1 MGSRRWLVSGVVVV
15 AAVALTA
22 ATWADVRATSKSS
35 NEQDSLSAAQRQLA
49 TLRHDVAVTR
59 YATAVTAD
67 RRHQLETTI
76 ATSLGELATA
86 NSTLSSTNAHALA
99 QGAGIAT
106 LQACLAGV
114 QSAYGQISRN
124 DNTQAA
130 QDISAVSV
138 PCTALLGG
146 AGSGLVYPFDFP
158 DPDVILVGQT
168 FFGYATNSVG
178 GSIQIIESSDLTH
191 WAAVADALP
200 TLPAWAAPHDTWA
213 PAVAQFGGKFLL
225 FYAAKVA
232 GTGEECISVATA
244 HQPEGPFVDK
254 STAPLECQLALGG
267 SIDPSPFIDTD
278 GTPYLDW
285 KSGGPGNSRLWS
297 QQLDPAGTGFAF
309 ASKPSETLVPD
320 QAWQGGT
327 VEAPSMVTVGGRYFL
342 FYSGNNWNSAAYA
355 VGVAICAGPVGPCTD
370 ASPSPIL
377 ARGDGVAGPGGE
389 SVFADASGSYW
400 IAFHAWVPG
409 AVGFPNSR
417 CLYIRHLS
425 LSGPIPVVGA
435 PV

>member
-1 MGSRRWLVSGVVVV
+1 MASRRWLAAGVVVL
-15 AAVALTA
+15 AVVVLAG
-22 ATWADVRATSKSS
+22 ATWTDVRANTRNSR
-35 NEQDSLSAAQRQLA
+35 EQDSLAAAQSRLA

-59 YATAVTAD
+59 YATAVTAY
-67 RRHQLETTI
+67 RRHQLETSI
-76 ATSLGELATA
+76 AASLGQLATA
-86 NSTLSSTNAHALA
+86 NSTLASTNAQALA
-99 QGAGIAT
+99 QGAGIST

-114 QSAYGQISRN
+114 QSAFGQISRN
-124 DNTQAA
+124 NNNQAA
-130 QDISAVSV
+130 QDISAVSA
-138 PCTALLGG
+138 PCTALIGG

-191 WAAVADALP
+191 WAAVSNALP
-200 TLPAWAAPHDTWA
+200 NLPAWAAPHDTWA

-244 HQPEGPFVDK
+244 QQPEGPFVDNSK
-254 STAPLECQLALGG
+254 TPLECQLALGG
-267 SIDPSPFIDTD
+267 SIDASPFIDTN
-278 GTPYLDW
+278 GTLYLDW
-285 KSGGPGNSRLWS
+285 KSGGPGDSILWS
-297 QQLDPAGTGFAF
+297 QQLDTAGTGFAF

-320 QAWQGGT
+320 QSWQGGT
-327 VEAPSMVTVGGRYFL
+327 VEAPSMVTAGGRYFL

-355 VGVAICAGPVGPCTD
+355 VGVAICTGPVGPCTD
-370 ASPSPIL
+370 ASPTPIL
-377 ARGDGVAGPGGE
+377 ANGDGVAGPGGE

-425 LSGPIPVVGA
+425 LSGPLPVVGA